1 MNIVMSPAMNREV
14 TKYGYIVA
22 DPINKYT
29 KFLGSEPNVGLA
41 HVNTDLTGPSNAN
54 LEAGKLELL
63 SGLQQTRKMQL
74 HLHTHKKPSL
84 AAADNALEAA
94 LVAAEEALEL
104 ANRGAKAFEER
115 RKSLQPT
122 LDTIILEGETKDED
136 FSAWYGTLFDNAAE
150 KQ

>member
-1 MNIVMSPAMNREV
+1 MNIVMSPTMKREV
-14 TKYGYIVA
+14 TKYGDIVA

-29 KFLGSEPNVGLA
+29 NFLGSEPNLGLA
-41 HVNTDLTGPSNAN
+41 HVNADLTGPSNAN

-63 SGLQQTRKMQL
+63 SGLQQTREIQL
-74 HLHTHKKPSL
+74 HLHTHKKTSL
-84 AAADNALEAA
+84 ASTDNALEAA
-94 LVAAEEALEL
+94 LVAAEEALDL
-104 ANRGAKAFEER
+104 AKRGAQAFEAR
-115 RKSLQPT
+115 CKSLQPT